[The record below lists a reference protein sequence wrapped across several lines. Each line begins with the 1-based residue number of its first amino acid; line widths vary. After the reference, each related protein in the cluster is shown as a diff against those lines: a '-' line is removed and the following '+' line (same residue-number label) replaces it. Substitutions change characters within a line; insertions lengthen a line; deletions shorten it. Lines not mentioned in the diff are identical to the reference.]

1 MTPGELVGRALAG
14 GASVAVTGATG
25 WLGAA
30 ALELVAAA
38 TVGAPDRL
46 RAYASRARDVR
57 VAGVT
62 VPVRPLGQLRTDP
75 APDVLV
81 HLAYLT
87 RDRVAELG
95 VDAYVA
101 ANAAITTTV
110 VDAVLTHRPRAVVMA
125 SSGAVRRA
133 DGSLE
138 HDLRANPYGA
148 LKRLDELTF
157 AGACQAVGATL
168 VVPRVYSV
176 AGPYITKP
184 DLYAIG
190 SMIAMAR
197 SGGPVE
203 VRARGPVVRA
213 YCGVDEVVALSL
225 WAALTGRAGT
235 LDTGGTVVEVGELAG
250 LVAEHYRL
258 APDAVQRH
266 LDPAAPADRYVPD
279 ARRWD
284 VLCGEAG
291 LERRALP
298 DLVAATAA
306 WLDGPRS

>member
-1 MTPGELVGRALAG
+1 
-14 GASVAVTGATG
+14 
-25 WLGAA
+25 
-30 ALELVAAA
+30 
-38 TVGAPDRL
+38 
-46 RAYASRARDVR
+46 
-57 VAGVT
+57 
-62 VPVRPLGQLRTDP
+62 
-75 APDVLV
+75 
-81 HLAYLT
+81 
-87 RDRVAELG
+87 
-95 VDAYVA
+95 
-101 ANAAITTTV
+101 
-110 VDAVLTHRPRAVVMA
+110 
-125 SSGAVRRA
+125 
-133 DGSLE
+133 
-138 HDLRANPYGA
+138 
-148 LKRLDELTF
+148 
-157 AGACQAVGATL
+157 
-168 VVPRVYSV
+168 
-176 AGPYITKP
+176 
-184 DLYAIG
+184 
-190 SMIAMAR
+190 MIAMAR

-250 LVAEHYRL
+250 LVAEHYGL